1 MRWLSLN
8 LHLLHLYYISTVTTL
23 HTCTCSYTWHVTLPP
38 LHTVACITTLCPP
51 VYLQVDEASLR
62 DVCSEFGLVESVSLH
77 PDTETAV
84 VQFSSKDQAMQ
95 AKAGLDKSPVI
106 CGVSVAVDFMS
117 DDQVSNLIIQQQQR
131 ASGQGNMQHS
141 KWPTQNNP
149 APQPGNSGLVNGSHW
164 DSIGQPR
171 TNSNGSNSD
180 RSVDTT
186 IATTTLWSG
195 NSFLSGISSPWSNR
209 PPATEN
215 APFPSSTG
223 IGKHEPPTISSSPSL
238 STYLPNGLF

>member
-1 MRWLSLN
+1 M
-8 LHLLHLYYISTVTTL
+8 
-23 HTCTCSYTWHVTLPP
+23 
-38 LHTVACITTLCPP
+38 
-51 VYLQVDEASLR
+51 YLQVDEASLR

-77 PDTETAV
+77 PDTETAI

-117 DDQVSNLIIQQQQR
+117 NDKVSNLIIQQQQQR
-131 ASGQGNMQHS
+131 ASGQGTMQHS

-149 APQPGNSGLVNGSHW
+149 APQPRNSGLVNGSHW
-164 DSIGQPR
+164 DSIGQAPA
-171 TNSNGSNSD
+171 NSNGSNSD
-180 RSVDTT
+180 DTT

-195 NSFLSGISSPWSNR
+195 NSFLSGISSPWSNQ
-209 PPATEN
+209 PPATES
-215 APFPSSTG
+215 AQFPSSTG
-223 IGKHEPPTISSSPSL
+223 IGKHEPPVISSSPSL